1 MGLLEETQKTYGVDI
16 EQVQEVMVETGPVAF
31 TSAGNPE
38 PKKGVEAKF
47 SLWFLAALAL
57 ATGSVT
63 IDKFTDENVA
73 DPALV
78 SLRKKVNANLVRELK
93 FGARANVKMADGT
106 EYKSSTK
113 HPKGGPDD
121 PMGFD
126 ELSLKFRNSARVA
139 LPEESIDPLLE
150 RILNLDKVR
159 DIGKLMSLM

>member
-1 MGLLEETQKTYGVDI
+1 
-16 EQVQEVMVETGPVAF
+16 MVETGPVAF